1 MDTHVKVLGVL
12 YIALSALGVLAA
24 LFIAITF
31 GGSAAI
37 VGAAADAGDAA
48 IALPIIGMAG
58 MALVV
63 FLLVVSVP
71 GLVTGFGLLAYKP
84 WARILGLVLSVIN
97 LIHIPFGTIVGIYG
111 LWVLLNKDTERL
123 FNSAAPAPTAPSTP
137 L

>member
-24 LFIAITF
+24 LFIAVTV

-37 VGAAADAGDAA
+37 VGATADAHDAA

-58 MALVV
+58 TALVI
-63 FLLVVSVP
+63 FLLAVSLP
-71 GLVTGFGLLAYKP
+71 GLITGFGLLAYKP

-97 LIHIPFGTIVGIYG
+97 LIHIPFGTVVGIYG

-123 FNSAAPAPTAPSTP
+123 FNKAAPTTTTP
-137 L
+137 AM